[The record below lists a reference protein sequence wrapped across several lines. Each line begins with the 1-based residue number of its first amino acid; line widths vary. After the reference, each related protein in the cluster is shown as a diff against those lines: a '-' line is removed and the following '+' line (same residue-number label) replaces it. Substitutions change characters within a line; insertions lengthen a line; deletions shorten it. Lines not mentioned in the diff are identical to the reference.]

1 MSELILPKYLKDLI
15 ENETELKDESVEA
28 PGDDAKARQLPKP
41 KGWKLLCAVPPA
53 EDTFDDSVL
62 VKAAVSQRIEEQTTT
77 VLFVVAIGPDAYK
90 DTNKFPKLVILNYSW
105 VVRIAFYFGYFY
117 SLHIVPL
124 GIVPLGIVEST
135 RRFSICLKMLFF
147 KFFLFFGFCFTF
159 FFLAILFIF

>member
-15 ENETELKDESVEA
+15 QDEKELHEESVEA
-28 PGDDAKARQLPKP
+28 PADEGKARQLPKP

-90 DTNKFPKLVILNYSW
+90 DINKFPSGPWCEEGDFVLVRTYSGTRFTIHGREFRMINDDQVEG
-105 VVRIAFYFGYFY
+105 VVEDPRGYA
-117 SLHIVPL
+117 
-124 GIVPLGIVEST
+124 
-135 RRFSICLKMLFF
+135 R
-147 KFFLFFGFCFTF
+147 
-159 FFLAILFIF
+159 A

>member
-62 VKAAVSQRIEEQTTT
+62 IKSAASQRIEEQTTA
-77 VLFVVAIGPDAYK
+77 VLFVVALGPDAYK
-90 DTNKFPKLVILNYSW
+90 DTNKFPSGPWCEEGDFVLVRTYSGTRFTIHGREFRMINDDQVEG
-105 VVRIAFYFGYFY
+105 VVEDPRGYA
-117 SLHIVPL
+117 
-124 GIVPLGIVEST
+124 
-135 RRFSICLKMLFF
+135 R
-147 KFFLFFGFCFTF
+147 
-159 FFLAILFIF
+159 A

>member
-77 VLFVVAIGPDAYK
+77 VLFVVALGPDAYK
-90 DTNKFPKLVILNYSW
+90 DTNKFPSGPWCEEGDFVLVRTYSGTRFTIHGREFRMINDDQVEG
-105 VVRIAFYFGYFY
+105 VVEDPRGYA
-117 SLHIVPL
+117 
-124 GIVPLGIVEST
+124 
-135 RRFSICLKMLFF
+135 R
-147 KFFLFFGFCFTF
+147 
-159 FFLAILFIF
+159 A

>member
-90 DTNKFPKLVILNYSW
+90 DTNKFPSGPWCEEGDFVLVRTYSGTRFTIHGREFRMINDDQVEG
-105 VVRIAFYFGYFY
+105 VVEDPRGYA
-117 SLHIVPL
+117 
-124 GIVPLGIVEST
+124 
-135 RRFSICLKMLFF
+135 R
-147 KFFLFFGFCFTF
+147 
-159 FFLAILFIF
+159 A

>member
-15 ENETELKDESVEA
+15 EDEKELHEESVEA
-28 PGDDAKARQLPKP
+28 PADEGKARQLPKP

-90 DTNKFPKLVILNYSW
+90 DTNKFPSGPWCEEGDFVLVRTYSGTRFTIHGREFRMINDDQVEG
-105 VVRIAFYFGYFY
+105 VVEDPRGYA
-117 SLHIVPL
+117 
-124 GIVPLGIVEST
+124 
-135 RRFSICLKMLFF
+135 R
-147 KFFLFFGFCFTF
+147 
-159 FFLAILFIF
+159 A